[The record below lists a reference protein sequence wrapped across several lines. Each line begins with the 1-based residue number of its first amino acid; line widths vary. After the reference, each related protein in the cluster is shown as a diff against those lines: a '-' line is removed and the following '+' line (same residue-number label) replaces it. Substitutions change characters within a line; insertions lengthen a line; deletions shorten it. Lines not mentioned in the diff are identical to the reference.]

1 MQFLLQVTDAFD
13 LSWGLVL
20 APEIPFPDGMFKP
33 FEGVVEIVAPDG
45 ARRLAEAS
53 FSLTHFKPGGFKLLV
68 ALPKESKASVPV
80 GSMIYAGDEVHSRV
94 GPSWA

>member
-1 MQFLLQVTDAFD
+1 MQLLLQVTDAFD

-20 APEIPFPDGMFKP
+20 APEIPFPDGSFKP
-33 FEGVVEIVAPDG
+33 FEGRVEIVTPDG

-53 FSLTHFKPGGFKLLV
+53 FSLTHFNPGGFKLMV
-68 ALPKESKASVPV
+68 ALPKERKESVPI
-80 GSMIYAGDEVHSRV
+80 GSKVYAGDEVHSRV